1 MTLHLTHHDA
11 QVKMNQV
18 DEAMGNA
25 ITLGNHILDNTQ
37 TMTSSSWQGDRA
49 AKFSAIMTQHHTDF
63 NTVIRRLQQVVADGK
78 AHMTTL
84 VNAET
89 Q

>member
-49 AKFSAIMTQHHTDF
+49 MKFNGIMTQHHQDF
-63 NTVIRRLQQVVADGK
+63 NFVIGRLQQVVADGK
-78 AHMTTL
+78 SHMTTL
-84 VNAET
+84 VNAEA